1 MRQNEKIDFAIVQT
15 FLENIF
21 ASIWLVSGLEIR
33 PLFDGLARSGS
44 KIAHTRPPR
53 PLLYQSPA
61 RLARPELAL
70 IISIFLYKKDFHTI
84 ELHHHFGNLQ
94 EHSKKFITIVVM
106 SSISLN
112 NYNACKNNIKDKPNH
127 LLNRKSKMC
136 SLTVQ
141 LHEDYHSLTRIS
153 QE

>member
-1 MRQNEKIDFAIVQT
+1 MDFAIIQT

-21 ASIWLVSGLEIR
+21 ASTLLVSGLEIR
-33 PLFDGLARSGS
+33 PLFDGLPRSGPR
-44 KIAHTRPPR
+44 IAHTRPPR
-53 PLLYQSPA
+53 PLLYQSPV
-61 RLARPELAL
+61 RLARPELTL
-70 IISIFLYKKDFHTI
+70 IISIFRYKKDFHTI

-94 EHSKKFITIVVM
+94 KHSKKFITIVVT

-112 NYNACKNNIKDKPNH
+112 NYNACKNNMKDKPNH

-136 SLTVQ
+136 SPTVQ
-141 LHEDYHSLTRIS
+141 HHEDYHSLTRIS